1 MPDTIYK
8 IQISDGTANPV
19 QGIAGTLI
27 TITANSKANIGK
39 AFKQWVQ
46 VQGGAVLENA
56 QSETTTFTMPRSDVV
71 IGAEYKDV
79 SIDVLVRNGSYV
91 SSSGKNNYYGST
103 ITITANDRSKEGLKF
118 VEWKVISGDVV
129 LTDASASKT
138 TFLADTKNVI
148 LEATYDYEI
157 YQASIGFGLA
167 SSYSGKIGDT
177 ITIEAFDRSEEGK
190 VFSKWVFNVGS
201 PKDYYSPTTTITFGA
216 DRLDGW
222 AEYTD
227 IPRTYK
233 ITYGTADKKSAIKDE
248 KVTITATDRTP
259 EGYKFKTWKFISGD
273 TTLNDLTSP
282 TTFFIVNLTD
292 VEVEAEYDFIE
303 YAITTKNATSDKATA
318 HLGEIVTLTAEDK
331 TDSNL
336 KFSEW
341 EILKG
346 LINIPQTNPASFTMI
361 PSEVEI
367 EAKYVQ
373 KSKPLDQSNYVSVSG
388 IPDKLYGLI
397 ESKVAFSKNDYTNSG
412 DREMTFEWSTPEDGQ
427 QGALLRD
434 TLYHVVEASL
444 VVSKNQNDE

>member
-19 QGIAGTLI
+19 QGVAGTLI

-71 IGAEYKDV
+71 IGAEYQNV
-79 SIDVLVRNGSYV
+79 PISLTIRNGSYK
-91 SSSGKNNYYGST
+91 SSLGADYYGAT
-103 ITITANDRSKEGLKF
+103 ITITANDRTSEGWQFKT
-118 VEWKVISGDVV
+118 WKVISGGVTLKDE
-129 LTDASASKT
+129 TQSTT
-138 TFLADTKNVI
+138 TFELGTAAVI
-148 LEATYDYEI
+148 LEAEYELITYT
-157 YQASIGFGLA
+157 ANIGFADA
-167 SSYSGKIGDT
+167 SSYTGNIGDT
-177 ITIEAFDRSEEGK
+177 IAITAFDRSTEGK
-190 VFSKWVFNVGS
+190 VFWRWVFSIGVPAETYTS
-201 PKDYYSPTTTITFGA
+201 PTTITFGA

-222 AEYTD
+222 AEYKD
-227 IPRTYK
+227 IVRQINVENGKCSSSTG
-233 ITYGTADKKSAIKDE
+233 IMGDTI
-248 KVTITATDRTP
+248 TITANDRTP
-259 EGYKFKTWKFISGD
+259 EGYKFKTWKIIKGD
-273 TTLNDLTSP
+273 VTIKDLLNAK
-282 TTFFIVNLTD
+282 TTFQVVLED
-292 VEVEAEYDFIE
+292 VEIVAEYDFIE
-303 YAITTKNATSDKATA
+303 YAIATKNATSDKATA